1 MKETVRKIK
10 WFFNG
15 YFVEKQIYIRSA
27 GSVRYISL
35 SARSQSLL
43 ALMLVA
49 LCLWTGFTTVRSIFA
64 EQIAQ
69 QQTANLRLKL
79 LEYQDRL
86 NQLQVAY
93 DGLNGQLALTK
104 DWFNETTAQLEA
116 RHNTL
121 TDMLERHSAVTQNI
135 ETMQVAF
142 SETARKTKRAYGDT
156 TLVARVGRVSG
167 IDLES
172 RLSRVTPEKGE
183 KTLTRMTDHQNL
195 SDGASLMVQS
205 AISAPVPLI
214 DDSLYQRMGNLK
226 TRQSDLVDALEE
238 NTDRNIREY
247 NAIIAN
253 TTVLDPKTFIAE
265 VVPQDGSALG
275 GPYIPIKSTLKLGQ
289 TLDQQ
294 ISRIASNLEQ
304 LESLSL
310 AISRIPLARPI
321 HNFRMTSGFG
331 PRMDPIRKRPAFH
344 AGADFGTSTG
354 TPVHATLAGT
364 VTYAG
369 NRGPYGL
376 VVEIDHGNGFKTRYA
391 HLHRVRVRRGQTIGF
406 QERIGDAGNTGRSTG
421 PHLHYEVWYKG
432 KVRNP
437 ENFLASGKQIF
448 NVAETLGAE

>member
-1 MKETVRKIK
+1 MSGSIRKIK
-10 WFFNG
+10 WFFNS

-35 SARSQSLL
+35 SARSQALL
-43 ALMLVA
+43 AVFVLSI
-49 LCLWTGFTTVRSIFA
+49 CLWTGFATVRSIFA

-121 TDMLERHSAVTQNI
+121 TDMLERHAAVTENI
-135 ETMQVAF
+135 ETMQAQF
-142 SETARKTKRAYGDT
+142 SETARKTKRGYGDT
-156 TLVARVGRVSG
+156 TLVARIGRVSG
-167 IDLES
+167 VDLES
-172 RLSRVTPEKGE
+172 RISRVTTQKGE
-183 KTLTRMTDHQNL
+183 KTLTRI
-195 SDGASLMVQS
+195 SDRQERADTSPMLAPVVEP
-205 AISAPVPLI
+205 PVPLI
-214 DDSLYQRMGNLK
+214 DESLYQRMTNLK

-253 TTVLDPKTFIAE
+253 TSVLDPKTFVAEIA
-265 VVPQDGSALG
+265 PQDSAGLG
-275 GPYIPIKSTLKLGQ
+275 GPYIPLKSTLKLGQ
-289 TLDQQ
+289 NLDQQ

-304 LESLSL
+304 LEALSF
-310 AISRIPLARPI
+310 AVSHIPLARPI

-354 TPVHATLAGT
+354 TPVHATLSGV

-376 VVEIDHGNGFKTRYA
+376 VVEIDHSNGFKTRYA
-391 HLHRVRVRRGQTIGF
+391 HLHRIRVRRGQTVVF

-421 PHLHYEVWYKG
+421 PHLHYEIWYKG
-432 KVRNP
+432 RVRNP
-437 ENFLASGKQIF
+437 ENFLSSGKQIF
-448 NVAETLGAE
+448 NVAETLGVE